1 MKSKDAMKM
10 LKHLKITPQQAQSLI
25 DAKLTT
31 NKKLIRF
38 LKEIVTPSPSKEK
51 KETKPKKNGKKKKEK
66 PLPTTTTPTVPT
78 IASTTGAR
86 AHTH

>member
-31 NKKLIRF
+31 NKKLVRF
-38 LKEIVTPSPSKEK
+38 LDEIATPSPPKEK
-51 KETKPKKNGKKKKEK
+51 KETKPKKNGKKKEE
-66 PLPTTTTPTVPT
+66 PLPTTTRP
-78 IASTTGAR
+78 AA
-86 AHTH
+86 

>member
-1 MKSKDAMKM
+1 MKSKVAMKM
-10 LKHLKITPQQAQSLI
+10 LNHLKITPQQAQSLI

-38 LKEIVTPSPSKEK
+38 LKGIVAPSPPKEK

-66 PLPTTTTPTVPT
+66 PLPTTTTPPV
-78 IASTTGAR
+78 TT
-86 AHTH
+86 